1 MNNELKTLSERKIE
15 FSKEIIDYFTR
26 KHVDFKMETRNEDDS
41 TTFQFDFKVDGIPF
55 FSIWYD
61 DVDSD
66 WCFNS
71 IYELLRPIILENFD
85 ELINMFESDKGIF
98 TDIIA
103 PDDGLES
110 GEIDEIHLYRK
121 LDDDEFSLSMLDE
134 IYDYFQNKTQFA
146 IELGKLSEK

>member
-26 KHVDFKMETRNEDDS
+26 KHVDFKMETRYEDDS

-134 IYDYFQNKTQFA
+134 IYDYLQNKTQFA

>member
-26 KHVDFKMETRNEDDS
+26 KHVDFKMETRYEDDS

>member
-41 TTFQFDFKVDGIPF
+41 TTFQFDFNVDGIPF